1 MRQPSVS
8 SWLSLITGNIAL
20 CDSVADASVFAD
32 ILVDLV
38 NRGLVGVANPGCVA
52 FPASGEDGIVE
63 ILLLV
68 LRLTVVSPSC
78 ASFFAPRFREVT
90 LPPGVTFRR
99 DRVLTAVCG
108 SSSISSF
115 SSGSDLREL
124 RRVLLRCGELI
135 VEAVLFVRD
144 LAILHGEPS
153 PTSTVGV
160 ALVMSLKGDFSRRRD
175 GDTKSIALL
184 VESVVDGWN

>member
-1 MRQPSVS
+1 M
-8 SWLSLITGNIAL
+8 AL
-20 CDSVADASVFAD
+20 RDSVADASVFAD

-38 NRGLVGVANPGCVA
+38 NRGLVGVDNPSFVA
-52 FPASGEDGIVE
+52 FPANGEEGIVE

-68 LRLTVVSPSC
+68 LRFTVVSPSC
-78 ASFFAPRFREVT
+78 TSLFAPRFREVT

-108 SSSISSF
+108 SSLISSSF

-135 VEAVLFVRD
+135 VKAVLFVRD
-144 LAILHGEPS
+144 LAILHGEPR
-153 PTSTVGV
+153 PTGTVGV

-175 GDTKSIALL
+175 GDTKSIAL
-184 VESVVDGWN
+184 VVDGSN